1 MAKYWLQLLLVM
13 MAIFSSASRVLD
25 HRHHM
30 LDVVV
35 GAAIGTLIAI
45 VAFRGIV
52 FPVYDE
58 GANGKVEKIL
68 KQKRPS
74 KIRLINSDL
83 DHG

>member
-1 MAKYWLQLLLVM
+1 
-13 MAIFSSASRVLD
+13 
-25 HRHHM
+25 M

>member
-1 MAKYWLQLLLVM
+1 
-13 MAIFSSASRVLD
+13 
-25 HRHHM
+25 M

-58 GANGKVEKIL
+58 GANEKVEKIG

-74 KIRLINSDL
+74 KIRLINSDF